1 MKERQTGVVPV
12 HLRDAHYGG
21 AGKLGHVGY
30 QYAHD
35 FPNHYVE
42 QQYLPDEL
50 QGTRFYEPG
59 TLGYEQNIRAYFEQI
74 GRKQ

>member
-1 MKERQTGVVPV
+1 M
-12 HLRDAHYGG
+12 RDTHYGG

-35 FPNHYVE
+35 YPNHYVE

-50 QGTRFYEPG
+50 VGMQFYQPG
-59 TLGYEQNIRAYFEQI
+59 ELGYEKQIREYFQKI
-74 GRKQ
+74 GKDK